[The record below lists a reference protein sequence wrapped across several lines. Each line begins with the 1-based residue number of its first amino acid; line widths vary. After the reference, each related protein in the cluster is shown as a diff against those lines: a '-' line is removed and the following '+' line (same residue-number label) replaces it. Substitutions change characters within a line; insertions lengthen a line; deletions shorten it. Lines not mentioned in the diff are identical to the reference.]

1 MNMDQRIESR
11 IESMDLELQIESLR
25 AQLHEAEE
33 LRHAISHGQVD
44 AFIVGPT
51 EDSKRVLML
60 SGAYARYRQL
70 VEEMQ
75 QGAVTVS
82 RSGEIMFA
90 NQAFAAMVGLAPID
104 IFRVPLTRYLAA
116 ADAGEA
122 AILLQP
128 HPGKAE
134 IKATLRGVNGKQRPV
149 RIALITASDEFNT
162 LLVTGRDEKEDEA
175 GATVDAIRNGSVD
188 ALVVAGEQVVMLDS
202 AQRFYQAAVDRM
214 QQGVVIVDAQGNIS
228 YANQRMAALLG
239 TARERLLGT
248 SLRSRARN
256 GDAESLASLLR
267 TGAEQGSS
275 AQAEV
280 RLRRADN
287 EYVTTLITVTAIAD
301 SQKMCLVS
309 DLSLQKRHEATDERT
324 RKFLAMMAHEFRNIL
339 GPIRNSVEVLKL
351 REGLDDECRKLVD
364 VVDRQS
370 ARLLALV
377 EDLRS
382 VNPKE

>member
-1 MNMDQRIESR
+1 MNQAINTYEIEN
-11 IESMDLELQIESLR
+11 QIESLR
-25 AQLHEAEE
+25 QQLQEAEE

-44 AFIVGPT
+44 AFVVGAT
-51 EDSKRVLML
+51 DDSKRVLML

-90 NQAFAAMVGLAPID
+90 NQAFAAMLGLAPID
-104 IFRVPLTRYLAA
+104 IFRVPLARYLAA
-116 ADAGEA
+116 SDPGETTL
-122 AILLQP
+122 LLQP
-128 HPGKAE
+128 HAAKAE
-134 IKATLRGVNGKQRPV
+134 IKATLRAPSGRQRPV
-149 RIALITASDEFNT
+149 RIALISASDEFNT
-162 LLVTGRDEKEDEA
+162 LLVTERDENDDEA

-188 ALVVAGEQVVMLDS
+188 ALVIGGEQVVMLDS

-214 QQGVVIVDAQGNIS
+214 QQGVVIVDANDNITP
-228 YANQRMAALLG
+228 ANQRMVGLLG
-239 TARERLLGT
+239 IPRERLLGT
-248 SLRSRARN
+248 SLRGRARN
-256 GDAESLASLLR
+256 GDVESLASVLR
-267 TGAEQGSS
+267 TSAGHGSS

-287 EYVTTLITVTAIAD
+287 EYVSTLITVTAIAD

-324 RKFLAMMAHEFRNIL
+324 RKFLGMMAHEFRNIL
-339 GPIRNSVEVLKL
+339 GPIRNSVETLKL
-351 REGLDDECRKLVD
+351 RADLDDECRKLVD

-370 ARLLALV
+370 ARLVGLV
-377 EDLRS
+377 DDLRS

>member
-1 MNMDQRIESR
+1 
-11 IESMDLELQIESLR
+11 
-25 AQLHEAEE
+25 
-33 LRHAISHGQVD
+33 
-44 AFIVGPT
+44 
-51 EDSKRVLML
+51 ML

-90 NQAFAAMVGLAPID
+90 NQAFAAMLGLAPID
-104 IFRVPLTRYLAA
+104 IFRVPLTRYLAT

-122 AILLQP
+122 ATLLQP
-128 HPGKAE
+128 HPEKAD
-134 IKATLRGVNGKQRPV
+134 IKATLRAPSGRLRPV
-149 RIALITASDEFNT
+149 RIALISASDEFNT
-162 LLVTGRDEKEDEA
+162 LLVTEREEKDDEA

-188 ALVVAGEQVVMLDS
+188 ALVIAGEQVVMLDS

-214 QQGVVIVDAQGNIS
+214 QQGVVIVGAQGSIA

-239 TARERLLGT
+239 MPRERLVGT
-248 SLRSRARN
+248 SLLKLAHN
-256 GDAESLASLLR
+256 GDEPSLASLLSAGH
-267 TGAEQGSS
+267 GAS

-280 RLRRADN
+280 RLRRAN
-287 EYVTTLITVTAIAD
+287 KELVSTLVTVTAIAD

-339 GPIRNSVEVLKL
+339 GPIRNSVEVLKG

-370 ARLLALV
+370 SRLLALV
-377 EDLRS
+377 DDLRS

>member
-1 MNMDQRIESR
+1 MNQAINTYE
-11 IESMDLELQIESLR
+11 IGNQIELLR
-25 AQLHEAEE
+25 QQLQEAEE
-33 LRHAISHGQVD
+33 LRHAISNGHVD
-44 AFIVGPT
+44 AFVVGPT
-51 EDSKRVLML
+51 DDSKRVLML

-90 NQAFAAMVGLAPID
+90 NQAFAAMLGLAPID
-104 IFRVPLTRYLAA
+104 IFRVPLARYLAA
-116 ADAGEA
+116 ADAGDA
-122 AILLQP
+122 AMLLQP

-134 IKATLRGVNGKQRPV
+134 IKATLRAPNGRQRPV

-162 LLVTGRDEKEDEA
+162 LLVSERDEKEDEA
-175 GATVDAIRNGSVD
+175 GATVDAIRTGSVD
-188 ALVVAGEQVVMLDS
+188 ALVVGGEQVVMLDS

-239 TARERLLGT
+239 TPRERLLGT

-256 GDAESLASLLR
+256 GDDESLASLLR
-267 TGAEQGSS
+267 SSAQQGSS
-275 AQAEV
+275 AQTEV

-309 DLSLQKRHEATDERT
+309 DLSLQKRHEAADERT
-324 RKFLAMMAHEFRNIL
+324 RKFLGMMAHEFRNIL

-351 REGLDDECRKLVD
+351 REGLDDECRRLVE

>member
-1 MNMDQRIESR
+1 MNQAINTYEIEN
-11 IESMDLELQIESLR
+11 QIESLR
-25 AQLHEAEE
+25 QQLQEAEE

-44 AFIVGPT
+44 AFVVGAT
-51 EDSKRVLML
+51 DDSKRVLML

-90 NQAFAAMVGLAPID
+90 NQAFAAMLGLAPID
-104 IFRVPLTRYLAA
+104 IFRVPLARYLAA
-116 ADAGEA
+116 SDPGETTL
-122 AILLQP
+122 LLQP
-128 HPGKAE
+128 HAAKAE
-134 IKATLRGVNGKQRPV
+134 IKATLRAPSGRQRPV
-149 RIALITASDEFNT
+149 RIALISASDEFNT
-162 LLVTGRDEKEDEA
+162 LLVTERDENDDEA

-188 ALVVAGEQVVMLDS
+188 ALVVGGEQVVMLDS

-214 QQGVVIVDAQGNIS
+214 QQGVVIVDANDNIT
-228 YANQRMAALLG
+228 YANQRMVGLLG
-239 TARERLLGT
+239 IPRERLLGT
-248 SLRSRARN
+248 SLRGRARN
-256 GDAESLASLLR
+256 GDVESLASVLR
-267 TGAEQGSS
+267 TSAGHGSS

-287 EYVTTLITVTAIAD
+287 EYVSTLITVTAIAD

-324 RKFLAMMAHEFRNIL
+324 RKFLGMMAHEFRNIL
-339 GPIRNSVEVLKL
+339 GPIRNSVETLKL
-351 REGLDDECRKLVD
+351 RADLDDECRKLVD

-370 ARLLALV
+370 ARLVGLV
-377 EDLRS
+377 DDLRS
-382 VNPKE
+382 INPKE

>member
-1 MNMDQRIESR
+1 MNQAINTYEIEN
-11 IESMDLELQIESLR
+11 QIESLR
-25 AQLHEAEE
+25 QQLQEAEE
-33 LRHAISHGQVD
+33 LRHAISHGHVD
-44 AFIVGPT
+44 AFVVGT
-51 EDSKRVLML
+51 TDDTKRVLML

-90 NQAFAAMVGLAPID
+90 NQAFAAMLGLAPVD
-104 IFRVPLTRYLAA
+104 IFRVPLTRYVAPS
-116 ADAGEA
+116 DTGEA
-122 AILLQP
+122 TILLQP

-134 IKATLRGVNGKQRPV
+134 IKATLRAPNGRQRPV

-162 LLVTGRDEKEDEA
+162 LLVTERDEKDDEA

-188 ALVVAGEQVVMLDS
+188 ALVVGGEQVVMLDS

-214 QQGVVIVDAQGNIS
+214 QQGVVIVDAHGNIS
-228 YANQRMAALLG
+228 YANQRMAILLG
-239 TARERLLGT
+239 TPRERLVGT
-248 SLRSRARN
+248 SLRSRVRN
-256 GDAESLASLLR
+256 CDDESLASLLR
-267 TGAEQGSS
+267 TSAGNGSS

-339 GPIRNSVEVLKL
+339 GPIRNSVEVLKA
-351 REGLDDECRKLVD
+351 RQELDGECRKLVD

-370 ARLLALV
+370 TRLLALV

-382 VNPKE
+382 INPKE

>member
-1 MNMDQRIESR
+1 MNQAINTYEIEN
-11 IESMDLELQIESLR
+11 QIESLR
-25 AQLHEAEE
+25 QQLQEAEE
-33 LRHAISHGQVD
+33 LRRAISHGEVD
-44 AFIVGPT
+44 AFVVGT
-51 EDSKRVLML
+51 SDDSKRVLML

-90 NQAFAAMVGLAPID
+90 NQAFAAMLGLAPID

-116 ADAGEA
+116 ADAGDA
-122 AILLQP
+122 TTLLQP

-134 IKATLRGVNGKQRPV
+134 VKATLRAPNGKQRPV
-149 RIALITASDEFNT
+149 RIALISASDEFNT
-162 LLVTGRDEKEDEA
+162 LLVSERDEKDDEA
-175 GATVDAIRNGSVD
+175 GATVEAIRTGSVD
-188 ALVVAGEQVVMLDS
+188 ALVIGGEQVVMLDS

-214 QQGVVIVDAQGNIS
+214 QQGVVIVDAQGNIT
-228 YANQRMAALLG
+228 YANQRMASLLG
-239 TARERLLGT
+239 TPRERLPGT
-248 SLRSRARN
+248 SLRKLARN
-256 GDAESLASLLR
+256 GDDASLAALLNANA
-267 TGAEQGSS
+267 GLASS

-287 EYVTTLITVTAIAD
+287 EYVTTLVTVTAIAD

>member
-1 MNMDQRIESR
+1 MNQAINTYEIEN
-11 IESMDLELQIESLR
+11 QIESLR
-25 AQLHEAEE
+25 QQLQEAEE
-33 LRHAISHGQVD
+33 LRRAISHGEVD
-44 AFIVGPT
+44 AFVVGT
-51 EDSKRVLML
+51 SDDSKRVLML

-90 NQAFAAMVGLAPID
+90 NQAFAAMLGLAPID

-116 ADAGEA
+116 ADAGDA
-122 AILLQP
+122 TTLLQP

-134 IKATLRGVNGKQRPV
+134 VKATLRAPNGKQRPV
-149 RIALITASDEFNT
+149 RIALISASDEFNT
-162 LLVTGRDEKEDEA
+162 LLVSERDEKDDEA
-175 GATVDAIRNGSVD
+175 GATVEAIRTGSVD
-188 ALVVAGEQVVMLDS
+188 ALVIGGEQVVMLDS

-214 QQGVVIVDAQGNIS
+214 QQGVVIVDAQGNIT
-228 YANQRMAALLG
+228 YANQRMASLLG
-239 TARERLLGT
+239 TPRERLPGT
-248 SLRSRARN
+248 SLRKLARN
-256 GDAESLASLLR
+256 GDDASLAALLNANA
-267 TGAEQGSS
+267 GLASS

-287 EYVTTLITVTAIAD
+287 EYVTTLMTVTAIAD

-339 GPIRNSVEVLKL
+339 GPIRNAVELMKR
-351 REGLDDECRKLVD
+351 REDLDEECAKMVG

-370 ARLLALV
+370 ARLVALV

-382 VNPKE
+382 INPRE

>member
-1 MNMDQRIESR
+1 MNMDQRIAP
-11 IESMDLELQIESLR
+11 MDLELQIESLR

-33 LRHAISHGQVD
+33 LRRAICHGEVD
-44 AFIVGPT
+44 AFVVGPT

-90 NQAFAAMVGLAPID
+90 NQAFAAMLGLAPID

-116 ADAGEA
+116 ADAGDA
-122 AILLQP
+122 ATLLQP

-134 IKATLRGVNGKQRPV
+134 IKATLRAPNGKQRPV

-162 LLVTGRDEKEDEA
+162 LLVTARDENEDEA
-175 GATVDAIRNGSVD
+175 GATVDAIRTGSVD
-188 ALVVAGEQVVMLDS
+188 ALVIGGEQVVMLDS

-214 QQGVVIVDAQGNIS
+214 QQGVVIVGAQGSIA
-228 YANQRMAALLG
+228 YANQRMA
-239 TARERLLGT
+239 TLLGT
-248 SLRSRARN
+248 SRERLVGTSLLKLAYNGDEPSLASVLNARN
-256 GDAESLASLLR
+256 GA
-267 TGAEQGSS
+267 S

-280 RLRRADN
+280 RLRRANN
-287 EYVTTLITVTAIAD
+287 ELVSTLVTVTAMAD

-324 RKFLAMMAHEFRNIL
+324 RKFLGMMAHEFRNIL

-351 REGLDDECRKLVD
+351 REGLDDESRRLVD

-370 ARLLALV
+370 SRLLALV

>member
-1 MNMDQRIESR
+1 MNMDQRIEP
-11 IESMDLELQIESLR
+11 MDLELQIESLR

-44 AFIVGPT
+44 AFVVGPS

-90 NQAFAAMVGLAPID
+90 NQAFAAMLGLAPID
-104 IFRVPLTRYLAA
+104 IFRVPLTRYLT
-116 ADAGEA
+116 ADAGDTDM
-122 AILLQP
+122 LLQS

-134 IKATLRGVNGKQRPV
+134 IKATLRAPNGKQRPV

-162 LLVTGRDEKEDEA
+162 LLVTERDEKDDEA

-188 ALVVAGEQVVMLDS
+188 ALVIGGEQVVMLDS

-214 QQGVVIVDAQGNIS
+214 QQGVVIVDAKGNIT
-228 YANQRMAALLG
+228 YANQRMASLLG
-239 TARERLLGT
+239 TPRERLPGT
-248 SLRSRARN
+248 SLRKLARN
-256 GDAESLASLLR
+256 GDDASLASLLNANA
-267 TGAEQGSS
+267 GLASS

-287 EYVTTLITVTAIAD
+287 EYVTTLVTVTAIAD

-324 RKFLAMMAHEFRNIL
+324 RKFLGMMAHEFRNIL

-351 REGLDDECRKLVD
+351 REGLDDESRRLID

-370 ARLLALV
+370 SRLLALV